1 MTEAQIALARRAVA
15 APGWRWLPGMLL
27 IDDDGIPVRFVVE
40 LGTHALGVVQG
51 GGHPAWRKP
60 LPIVAFPVLTD
71 AATLGC
77 LLALVRER
85 WKMPHLTVTRKNR
98 WWTYRECAGVGLELH
113 RICAPTE
120 TEALIAALEVA
131 P

>member
-15 APGWRWLPGMLL
+15 APGWRWMRGMAAIGRNGARWRLYMGSGGVLCAQGEGDAGGYTAGWSNEWAEILGALPDLSDPL
-27 IDDDGIPVRFVVE
+27 
-40 LGTHALGVVQG
+40 TALG
-51 GGHPAWRKP
+51 
-60 LPIVAFPVLTD
+60 
-71 AATLGC
+71 

-85 WKMPHLTVTRKNR
+85 W
-98 WWTYRECAGVGLELH
+98 GVAAHCMQAVDCCWYVWVEFRLV
-113 RICAPTE
+113 ADANTE